1 MSFKYMGR
9 KAIGRET
16 STGSGKKACTAG
28 TGKQMMGCVG
38 VRDEIGEI
46 TNADILESIGG
57 HFQKMMPFLN

>member
-28 TGKQMMGCVG
+28 AGKQMMGC
-38 VRDEIGEI
+38 
-46 TNADILESIGG
+46 IGG
-57 HFQKMMPFLN
+57 KT

>member
-46 TNADILESIGG
+46 TTPISWKVLEAI
-57 HFQKMMPFLN
+57 FRK